1 MLVSE
6 LVTNAVR
13 ACENMKAGRQPVVR
27 LWLASD
33 RNSVKIHVWDG
44 STHMPARQEAGPDSE
59 GGPGPD
65 AGGVRQRR
73 LGSDMKA
80 DGKFVWAMIG
90 INTVAF

>member
-1 MLVSE
+1 LLVSE

-13 ACENMKAGRQPVVR
+13 ACENMKAGRQPIVR

-59 GGPGPD
+59 
-65 AGGVRQRR
+65 AGRGLMLVESVSDDWGVY
-73 LGSDMKA
+73 MKA